1 MAKTTATAVEISS
14 RFSFTG
20 TIEKIETFNS
30 KGGGL
35 KLIVQTSES
44 ERLLDLFNAKG
55 NVIVFDAGVFLQEV
69 SNVFNVQASF
79 AFSWCFKDFAH
90 SPFFRSGA

>member
-1 MAKTTATAVEISS
+1 MAHKTATAIEITS

-35 KLIVQTSES
+35 KLIIQTGEADK
-44 ERLLDLFNAKG
+44 LLDIYNAKG
-55 NVIVFDAGVFLQEV
+55 NVIVFDCGV
-69 SNVFNVQASF
+69 SNTKTIGSDDEDAGQLDLSDSIPTPAEE
-79 AFSWCFKDFAH
+79 
-90 SPFFRSGA
+90 

>member
-1 MAKTTATAVEISS
+1 MDKTTATAVEIST

-35 KLIVQTSES
+35 KLHIQTSEA
-44 ERLLDLFNAKG
+44 ERIIDLLNAKG
-55 NVIVFDAGVFLQEV
+55 NVIVFDAGVSKTKANAGSDDNDQEELYLTD
-69 SNVFNVQASF
+69 SIPEPAG
-79 AFSWCFKDFAH
+79 D
-90 SPFFRSGA
+90 

>member
-1 MAKTTATAVEISS
+1 MAKTTATAIEIST

-35 KLIVQTSES
+35 KLIIQTAEA
-44 ERLLDLFNAKG
+44 ERIIDLLNAKG
-55 NVIVFDAGVFLQEV
+55 NVIVFDAGVSKTKANAE
-69 SNVFNVQASF
+69 SYSDEDQAELDLTD
-79 AFSWCFKDFAH
+79 AVPEPAED
-90 SPFFRSGA
+90 

>member
-1 MAKTTATAVEISS
+1 MANTTATAIEISS

-55 NVIVFDAGVFLQEV
+55 NVIVFDAGVSKTRANAGSDDDGQGELDIGDAVPEP
-69 SNVFNVQASF
+69 N
-79 AFSWCFKDFAH
+79 DD
-90 SPFFRSGA
+90 

>member
-1 MAKTTATAVEISS
+1 MAKTTATAIEITS

-35 KLIVQTSES
+35 KLVVQTAES
-44 ERLLDLFNAKG
+44 ERLLDLYNAKG
-55 NVIVFDAGVFLQEV
+55 NVIVFDAGV
-69 SNVFNVQASF
+69 SKTKANVESSDDDQGELDLSDSIPEPVE
-79 AFSWCFKDFAH
+79 D
-90 SPFFRSGA
+90 

>member
-1 MAKTTATAVEISS
+1 MAKTTATAIEIST

-20 TIEKIETFNS
+20 TIQKIETFDS

-35 KLIVQTSES
+35 KLIIQTGES

-55 NVIVFDAGVFLQEV
+55 NVIVFDAGVSKTKANAG
-69 SNVFNVQASF
+69 SNDDDDQAELDLSD
-79 AFSWCFKDFAH
+79 AVPEPAED
-90 SPFFRSGA
+90 